1 MRLECLKEVESQI
14 TKQGSTQASR
24 RKQGNDAKKNW
35 DGQSQTNNSTPA
47 PGTSANSS
55 ATTSNSNDQNGGTSF
70 GGRGQGRGGQGRGRG
85 RGRGRGGGRGE
96 ASRPPSV
103 GSPPLS
109 DASSLVPT
117 SLAPY
122 FRPTPPSNTVP
133 TGCSWENH
141 AAVPA
146 ALALDAIISMT
157 RSLSPPIRTRLP
169 TTSPP
174 PKDYGSIAPA
184 STPSPKNPTS
194 SNSVARR
201 DPVRTR
207 LTRLRHLFFVQC
219 NFPCSNEAL
228 SKLS

>member
-1 MRLECLKEVESQI
+1 MDNPRQTTQLPRQALLPIPRLLPPTPTTRAAAHPPAAVAKAVEARDVVAAGEGVAVEAGGEGSQ
-14 TKQGSTQASR
+14 
-24 RKQGNDAKKNW
+24 
-35 DGQSQTNNSTPA
+35 
-47 PGTSANSS
+47 
-55 ATTSNSNDQNGGTSF
+55 
-70 GGRGQGRGGQGRGRG
+70 
-85 RGRGRGGGRGE
+85 
-96 ASRPPSV
+96 PPSV
-103 GSPPLS
+103 GNPPLS
-109 DASSLVPT
+109 DASSLVPI

-122 FRPTPPSNTVP
+122 FLPTPPSNTVP

-174 PKDYGSIAPA
+174 PKDYGLIAPA
-184 STPSPKNPTS
+184 STPSPKNLTS

-219 NFPCSNEAL
+219 NFPFSNEAL